1 MIKKISLFFFGYL
14 LIIFVVSY
22 INGLDE
28 TKPSIFGDW
37 MKIIT
42 PVYIVVF
49 IIVQKLYKKYGKAE

>member
-1 MIKKISLFFFGYL
+1 MIKKISLFFLGYL
-14 LIIFVVSY
+14 LIIFIVSY

-42 PVYIVVF
+42 PIYIVVF
-49 IIVQKLYKKYGKAE
+49 VILEKLYRKYVKAK